1 MNKDIVILGSTG
13 SIGTQSLEVA
23 KMHGLNVRA
32 LTAYK
37 NIELLVQQ
45 AKEFKP
51 EYICIFDES
60 LYTDLK
66 KELFGLNINIL
77 TGMEGLCYISSL
89 ENVLV
94 INSVVG
100 MVGLLPTISAI
111 NAGNDVALANKETLV
126 TGGEIVMKLAFEKN
140 TKIIPIDSEHS
151 AIFQCLM
158 GNNDSE
164 VSKIIL
170 TASGGPFYGYSKEML
185 KNVTKAQALKHP
197 NWQMGAKI
205 TIDSATLMNKALEL
219 IEAVWL
225 FDISFKQVEVV
236 VHRQSIIHSAVEFL
250 DGSIIAQL
258 GTADMRTPI
267 QFALTYP
274 DRLPCLSK
282 KLSLTEVG
290 SLTFEKPDEKTF
302 IALSLA
308 RKAIELGSNAPTI
321 LNSANEEA
329 VSLFL
334 QDKIP
339 FYKISE
345 FVAMAMN
352 KIEVSKEIN
361 LDIILE
367 TERNTRE
374 FVRSLI

>member
-126 TGGEIVMKLAFEKN
+126 TGGEIVIKLAFEKN

-308 RKAIELGSNAPTI
+308 RKAIELGNNAPTI

>member
-225 FDISFKQVEVV
+225 FNISFNQVEVV

-308 RKAIELGSNAPTI
+308 RKAIELGSNALTI

>member
-126 TGGEIVMKLAFEKN
+126 TGGEIVIKLAFEKN

-225 FDISFKQVEVV
+225 FNISFNQVEVV

>member
-126 TGGEIVMKLAFEKN
+126 TGGEIVIKLAFEKN

-158 GNNDSE
+158 GNNDSK

-225 FDISFKQVEVV
+225 FNISFNQVEVV

>member
-1 MNKDIVILGSTG
+1 
-13 SIGTQSLEVA
+13 
-23 KMHGLNVRA
+23 
-32 LTAYK
+32 
-37 NIELLVQQ
+37 
-45 AKEFKP
+45 
-51 EYICIFDES
+51 
-60 LYTDLK
+60 
-66 KELFGLNINIL
+66 
-77 TGMEGLCYISSL
+77 
-89 ENVLV
+89 
-94 INSVVG
+94 
-100 MVGLLPTISAI
+100 
-111 NAGNDVALANKETLV
+111 
-126 TGGEIVMKLAFEKN
+126 
-140 TKIIPIDSEHS
+140 
-151 AIFQCLM
+151 
-158 GNNDSE
+158 
-164 VSKIIL
+164 
-170 TASGGPFYGYSKEML
+170 ML

-225 FDISFKQVEVV
+225 FNISFNQVEVV

>member
-225 FDISFKQVEVV
+225 FNISFNQVEVV

>member
-151 AIFQCLM
+151 AIFQC
-158 GNNDSE
+158 
-164 VSKIIL
+164 
-170 TASGGPFYGYSKEML
+170 
-185 KNVTKAQALKHP
+185 
-197 NWQMGAKI
+197 
-205 TIDSATLMNKALEL
+205 
-219 IEAVWL
+219 
-225 FDISFKQVEVV
+225 
-236 VHRQSIIHSAVEFL
+236 
-250 DGSIIAQL
+250 
-258 GTADMRTPI
+258 
-267 QFALTYP
+267 
-274 DRLPCLSK
+274 
-282 KLSLTEVG
+282 
-290 SLTFEKPDEKTF
+290 
-302 IALSLA
+302 
-308 RKAIELGSNAPTI
+308 
-321 LNSANEEA
+321 
-329 VSLFL
+329 
-334 QDKIP
+334 
-339 FYKISE
+339 
-345 FVAMAMN
+345 
-352 KIEVSKEIN
+352 
-361 LDIILE
+361 
-367 TERNTRE
+367 
-374 FVRSLI
+374 